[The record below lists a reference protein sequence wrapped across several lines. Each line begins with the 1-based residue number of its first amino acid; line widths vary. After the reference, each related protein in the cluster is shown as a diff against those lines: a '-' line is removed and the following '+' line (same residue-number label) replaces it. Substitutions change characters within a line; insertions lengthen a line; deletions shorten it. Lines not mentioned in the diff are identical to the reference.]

1 MLEMPQDG
9 GTTTIEF
16 IYKETTTEYGQDVQV
31 EKQFPITVKS
41 EDLAC
46 MEGSVW
52 VFGMPAL
59 HLIKYTLTRIGS
71 KEHTIAIG
79 LPKSEDL
86 QPAATQKSGM
96 LTRARPVDDG
106 VYENPDLRAEQENN
120 FDGGNQF
127 FAGGSSSQATY
138 APHDFAGQGALQN
151 EPSSSDLLLPRE
163 WLQPQWDTTS
173 IQHQEGGSY
182 DYNYLYPTSLQ
193 QQSNVPQWDLP
204 HYGPSISIFPT
215 SQPGYAPSS
224 SANWQNQEG
233 SSSYHQ
239 PLLSTYYHGSQWN
252 PDLDV
257 GQLESNMHDLSL
269 SNTGDQQNQGGGT
282 PWYSN
287 MLNDPHAYAR
297 LQSSQGHVDG
307 TDAEDSQYGSEEPD
321 SATYMLQSTDESK
334 SKSKSK
340 KNKHKVLRFFGRKHR
355 L

>member
-1 MLEMPQDG
+1 MFDQSNDFISYRCKFAEGQFQASESTKTEQEGFKAIITSLREISRRTPKLVLGPGAYNGVCIGTQWFFNGNDLTLSADTAPRFKHVMRIDADTTSGNSWQIKNLVVKWRGKTLDGNIVFNAAIKKIIVPVSFRSQCLKCHKDG

-46 MEGSVW
+46 ME
-52 VFGMPAL
+52 
-59 HLIKYTLTRIGS
+59 GS

-163 WLQPQWDTTS
+163 GLQPQWDTTS

-204 HYGPSISIFPT
+204 HYGLP
-215 SQPGYAPSS
+215 
-224 SANWQNQEG
+224 
-233 SSSYHQ
+233 
-239 PLLSTYYHGSQWN
+239 
-252 PDLDV
+252 
-257 GQLESNMHDLSL
+257 
-269 SNTGDQQNQGGGT
+269 
-282 PWYSN
+282 
-287 MLNDPHAYAR
+287 
-297 LQSSQGHVDG
+297 
-307 TDAEDSQYGSEEPD
+307 
-321 SATYMLQSTDESK
+321 
-334 SKSKSK
+334 
-340 KNKHKVLRFFGRKHR
+340 
-355 L
+355 

>member
-1 MLEMPQDG
+1 MGIWNARIASYQ
-9 GTTTIEF
+9 I
-16 IYKETTTEYGQDVQV
+16 
-31 EKQFPITVKS
+31 
-41 EDLAC
+41 
-46 MEGSVW
+46 
-52 VFGMPAL
+52 
-59 HLIKYTLTRIGS
+59 IGS

-163 WLQPQWDTTS
+163 GLQPQWDTTS

-204 HYGPSISIFPT
+204 HYGLP
-215 SQPGYAPSS
+215 
-224 SANWQNQEG
+224 
-233 SSSYHQ
+233 
-239 PLLSTYYHGSQWN
+239 
-252 PDLDV
+252 
-257 GQLESNMHDLSL
+257 
-269 SNTGDQQNQGGGT
+269 
-282 PWYSN
+282 
-287 MLNDPHAYAR
+287 
-297 LQSSQGHVDG
+297 
-307 TDAEDSQYGSEEPD
+307 
-321 SATYMLQSTDESK
+321 
-334 SKSKSK
+334 
-340 KNKHKVLRFFGRKHR
+340 
-355 L
+355 